1 MTQVVTGLFDNYI
14 DAETAV
20 RHLEAAGIPRSDI
33 SLVASDAKGEHAA
46 RAGSGGDA
54 AHDAGKGAEIG
65 AVVGGAGGLLAGLGM
80 LAIPGVG
87 PVVAAGWL
95 GSMLV
100 GALGGAAVGGVAGG
114 LVGALTD
121 AGVPEEQAHVYA
133 EGVRRGGTVVSA
145 RVDESL
151 ASEARSILNRSRD
164 VDINDR
170 ASSYRTEGWTRFDEN
185 AKPYAL

>member
-1 MTQVVTGLFDNYI
+1 MTQVVTGLFDNYA
-14 DAETAV
+14 DAESAIRQLETAGV
-20 RHLEAAGIPRSDI
+20 PHSDI
-33 SLVASDAKGEHAA
+33 SLVANDAKGEHAA
-46 RAGSGGDA
+46 RAGKGDEV

-65 AVVGGAGGLLAGLGM
+65 ATVGGIGGLLAGLGM

-95 GSMLV
+95 GSTLV

-145 RVDESL
+145 RVDEGL
-151 ASEARSILNRSRD
+151 VTEARAILNRSRD
-164 VDINDR
+164 VDINER
-170 ASSYRTEGWTRFDEN
+170 GSSYRSEGWTRFDEK
-185 AKPYAL
+185 AQPYRM